1 MSTAFAL
8 GFMLL
13 KVLSSSSSPLIF
25 TAEVFVIIII
35 ILTSPGLKELG
46 RKDTGN
52 SSKFPAVQ
60 GEAGISLRTPRPM
73 LVPLLYTTLITW
85 PDYPSGWNSNPASYV
100 PSSNTENK
108 LFVHSLKCIS
118 SFQETICIELN
129 TWRHVQILFSSCVH
143 NRQ

>member
-60 GEAGISLRTPRPM
+60 GGAGISLRTPRPM
-73 LVPLLYTTLITW
+73 LVPLLYTTLIT
-85 PDYPSGWNSNPASYV
+85 
-100 PSSNTENK
+100 
-108 LFVHSLKCIS
+108 
-118 SFQETICIELN
+118 
-129 TWRHVQILFSSCVH
+129 
-143 NRQ
+143 